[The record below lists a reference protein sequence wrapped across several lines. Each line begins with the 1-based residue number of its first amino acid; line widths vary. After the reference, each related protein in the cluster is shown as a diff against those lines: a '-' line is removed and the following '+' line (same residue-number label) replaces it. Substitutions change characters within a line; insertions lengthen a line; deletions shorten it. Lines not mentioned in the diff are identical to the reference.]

1 MDHISKV
8 ARGLYHYYTAEL
20 APQGERTI
28 KIVGVGMLAKLVE
41 MRGAKALAAV
51 MADPVIGTAARVLGV
66 VDGENIDTDIL
77 LRLIKDEANS
87 GKISLTLGKDK
98 WTFAGED
105 IDVLAKYIREA

>member
-1 MDHISKV
+1 MEHISKV

-28 KIVGVGMLAKLVE
+28 KVVGVGMLAKLIE
-41 MRGAKALAAV
+41 MRGAKALAVV

-66 VDGENIDTDIL
+66 VDGENIDTDVL
-77 LRLIKDEANS
+77 LRLLKEEATN

-98 WTFAGED
+98 WSFTGED
-105 IDVLAKYIREA
+105 IDVLGRYIREA